1 VKCKDV
7 IRELSEYLDGA
18 LEPAVLAEVQRHLE
32 HCEDCQLIVDT
43 TRKTIH
49 LYCNS
54 EPAPLDAKVHDRL
67 HRALEQKLKHS
78 SG

>member
-1 VKCKDV
+1 MKCRDV

-18 LEPAVLAEVQRHLE
+18 LDPALVTELERHLE
-32 HCEDCQLIVDT
+32 HCEDCQIVVDT

-54 EPAPLDAKVHDRL
+54 EPAPLDSGVHERL
-67 HRALEQKLKHS
+67 HRALEARLK
-78 SG
+78 GPPA